1 MRKRHQADPMLDG
14 IDGQGEGERHGGA
27 AVTIPAGHPPTMD
40 AALAR
45 LAAVQPSAYA
55 RTRNALEG
63 AVTGLSPYI
72 THGMLSLRE
81 VLDAVNAR
89 HPLDVQHK
97 LVYELG
103 WRAFFRHVWEHRG
116 DGILE
121 SLHAGPLPEGA
132 YERDLPEDIRQAR
145 TGVPVIDRA
154 VETLYATGTLHNH
167 ARMWLASYVV
177 HLRKVHWR
185 AGADWLYGHL
195 LDGDLAS
202 NHLSWQWVAGTGSS
216 KPYVFNAEN
225 VARYAPAD
233 WHSPGTAVDMSYA
246 ALDAWARSSSRR
258 AKPETS
264 ALTGHGGVEEP
275 ALRRAP
281 GPTLGVTA
289 PDARLIAG
297 KRVWLVHPWSLGR
310 RPANLPPDC
319 VVVGVYLKDFHEA
332 WPWSD
337 ARWAFVEERMAAL
350 TPIRWWTDAATLA
363 TILCEAAKVEGQWDL
378 HLRSCMQP
386 PPGTGPWVA
395 PAASAM
401 ALPSCRVDWAP
412 HSPLFHEVPLP
423 CDSFSQWWR
432 RAVKGLQTADD
443 LLAPRLDPAG

>member
-1 MRKRHQADPMLDG
+1 MRRKHQADPWLDG
-14 IDGQGEGERHGGA
+14 MDAPDDEARATAQAGAPGA
-27 AVTIPAGHPPTMD
+27 ASPALSAGLPIHAGHPPTMD
-40 AALAR
+40 AAFAR

-55 RTRNALEG
+55 RTRNAIEG

-72 THGMLSLRE
+72 THGLLSLTQ
-81 VLDAVNAR
+81 VLAEVNAR

-103 WRAFFRHVWEHRG
+103 WRAFFRHVWQHRG
-116 DGILE
+116 DEILQ
-121 SLHAGPLPEGA
+121 SLHAGPLPEDA
-132 YERDLPEDIRQAR
+132 YLRELPEDIRQAR

-233 WHSPGTAVDMSYA
+233 WHSFGSRVDMSYA

-258 AKPETS
+258 AGPES
-264 ALTGHGGVEEP
+264 STGSGAASVGGGVEEP
-275 ALRRAP
+275 LLRRAP
-281 GPTLGVTA
+281 GAAVA
-289 PDARLIAG
+289 ARAADAALIAG
-297 KRVWLVHPWSLGR
+297 KTVWLVHPWSLGPL
-310 RPANLPPDC
+310 PADLPPDT
-319 VVVGVYLKDFHEA
+319 VVIGLYLKEFHEA

-337 ARWAFVEERMAAL
+337 ARWG
-350 TPIRWWTDAATLA
+350 
-363 TILCEAAKVEGQWDL
+363 LCG
-378 HLRSCMQP
+378 
-386 PPGTGPWVA
+386 
-395 PAASAM
+395 
-401 ALPSCRVDWAP
+401 
-412 HSPLFHEVPLP
+412 
-423 CDSFSQWWR
+423 
-432 RAVKGLQTADD
+432 
-443 LLAPRLDPAG
+443 